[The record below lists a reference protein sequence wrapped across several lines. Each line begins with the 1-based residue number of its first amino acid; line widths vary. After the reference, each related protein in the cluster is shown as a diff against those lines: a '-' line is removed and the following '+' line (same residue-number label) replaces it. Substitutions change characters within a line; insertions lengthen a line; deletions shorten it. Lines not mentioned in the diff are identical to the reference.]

1 MTPQEQAKTLR
12 MISDLN
18 TAYQQNP
25 EMVATFISAALQNN
39 GIADIIKGQAGHI
52 PMENPQ
58 ANWEKLLYTPTKFKT
73 HKIKDDQGNEKEVPL
88 SDEEK
93 RNEIWKT
100 IRLRNLL
107 GDAASGIGGT
117 LSLLSNAQAKGVSG
131 YAHNSAS
138 QRQKELWGP
147 TMSDR
152 AAAAS
157 IPLLQA
163 IGGIE
168 SLVSGI
174 IANRLYQSAA
184 DRKAAYLRALMGAEH
199 NNMDT
204 SGMYSDSWRKV
215 QDSIANPAPG
225 GIK

>member
-12 MISDLN
+12 MIGDLN
-18 TAYQQNP
+18 AMFQQNP
-25 EMVATFISAALQNN
+25 EMVSTLINAALQNN
-39 GIADIIKGQAGHI
+39 GIANIIKSQAGHV
-52 PMENPQ
+52 PMDNPQ

-73 HKIKDDQGNEKEVPL
+73 HKVKDAQGNEVEVPL

-107 GDAASGIGGT
+107 GDAASGVGGA
-117 LSLLSNAQAKGVSG
+117 LSLLSNAKAQQMKGN
-131 YAHNSAS
+131 AHNSAS
-138 QRQKELWGP
+138 QRQRDLYGATP
-147 TMSDR
+147 SDR

-157 IPLLQA
+157 VPMLQA

-199 NNMDT
+199 NNMGT

-225 GIK
+225 GTK